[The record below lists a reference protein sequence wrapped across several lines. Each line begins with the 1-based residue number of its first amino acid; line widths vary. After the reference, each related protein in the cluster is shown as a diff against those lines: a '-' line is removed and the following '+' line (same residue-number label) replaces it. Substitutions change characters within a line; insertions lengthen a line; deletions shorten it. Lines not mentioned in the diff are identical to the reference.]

1 MREFRSYDEMMA
13 VEALMEI
20 DNLETDTAR
29 MGYCEWCE
37 RGIIQTFK
45 HSNNNYHGW
54 YCADCVWLSNC
65 ASDCCD
71 SDES

>member
-1 MREFRSYDEMMA
+1 MKDLRSYDEEMA
-13 VEALMEI
+13 IEELVYITGVESEY
-20 DNLETDTAR
+20 AR
-29 MGYCEWCE
+29 MGQCEWCE
-37 RGIIQTFK
+37 REKIQTFK